1 MSKVTGEN
9 RLESLIIL
17 LVEDV
22 CDMRRVVARM
32 LGKIGFTDVISV
44 GDGQEALDVLRMRHV
59 DLVLTDLAMP
69 NMDGNSLIHEIRSS
83 HVYEDL
89 PVTVFTALSNPQIG
103 HDLIETG
110 ERLIRVGDLTIVPAL
125 EERVEFANLPL
136 AVTGAHPASIASAAN
151 DCGSPSLYTAR
162 TS

>member
-1 MSKVTGEN
+1 MSKVTREN

-22 CDMRRVVARM
+22 CD
-32 LGKIGFTDVISV
+32 
-44 GDGQEALDVLRMRHV
+44 MRHV

-89 PVTVFTALSNPQIG
+89 PVTVFTALSNPQSVQDAWDVGCDSFVTKPFTMSDLKKGIAGGNGAAGSFLDRAG
-103 HDLIETG
+103 HSRNRSDS
-110 ERLIRVGDLTIVPAL
+110 R
-125 EERVEFANLPL
+125 
-136 AVTGAHPASIASAAN
+136 S
-151 DCGSPSLYTAR
+151 
-162 TS
+162 